1 MAHTIGNLV
10 AIWQIMRRNYTGIA
24 PSVKEFDHLKT
35 EELGCSRL
43 TVKRPGGAGIFGAG
57 EVPVADGY

>member
-1 MAHTIGNLV
+1 
-10 AIWQIMRRNYTGIA
+10 MRRNYTGIA